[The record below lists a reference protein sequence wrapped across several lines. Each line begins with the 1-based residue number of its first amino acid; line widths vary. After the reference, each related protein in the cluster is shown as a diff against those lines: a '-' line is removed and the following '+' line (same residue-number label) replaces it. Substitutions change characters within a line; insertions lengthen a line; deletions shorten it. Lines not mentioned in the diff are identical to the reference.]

1 MGLMVLDYLKLV
13 EEMGLVN
20 NIPQEKLRLLKQKDQ
35 AASDI
40 RNMLSVDQLIVARE
54 KFKEKKRKFNRD
66 LFWNELHDEVMK
78 YPNSNKSQIIT
89 KQSNMQNKNST
100 LSNPAK
106 RKLPVEQTS
115 VQSKKVRLSVL

>member
-40 RNMLSVDQLIVARE
+40 RNMLSVDQLMSHE
-54 KFKEKKRKFNRD
+54 KNLKRKRENLIETYFGMSYM
-66 LFWNELHDEVMK
+66 MK
-78 YPNSNKSQIIT
+78 S
-89 KQSNMQNKNST
+89 
-100 LSNPAK
+100 
-106 RKLPVEQTS
+106 
-115 VQSKKVRLSVL
+115 